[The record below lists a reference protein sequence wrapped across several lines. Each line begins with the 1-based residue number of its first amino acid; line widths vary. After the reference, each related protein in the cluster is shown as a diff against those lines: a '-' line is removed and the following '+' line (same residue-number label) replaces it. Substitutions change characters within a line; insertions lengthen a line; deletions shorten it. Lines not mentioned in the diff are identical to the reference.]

1 MDNLKSQL
9 FNSYLEQQ
17 MKESIDKDDKNAL
30 TIMEMPD
37 QQSLEDFKSQVR
49 LWVEID
55 NNIRKLKKTIQEQ
68 NNAKKNLNDS
78 ILRFMVKYNIEDLNT
93 KDGSKLRYK
102 VNQVKSKPTVSDIKK
117 RLIENYDSV
126 KSVDELQEKL
136 FVHTKET
143 KKQTLR
149 RINVKN

>member
-1 MDNLKSQL
+1 MDHLKSQL
-9 FNSYLEQQ
+9 FNNYLEQQ
-17 MKESIDKDDKNAL
+17 IKETYDNKDERAL

-37 QQSLEDFKSQVR
+37 QESLEEFKSQVR
-49 LWVEID
+49 LWVDID
-55 NNIRKLKKTIQEQ
+55 NNIRKLKKTIQEE
-68 NNAKKNLNDS
+68 NASKKNLNES

-102 VNQVKSKPTVSDIKK
+102 VNQVKCKPSVSDIKK
-117 RLIENYDSV
+117 RLVENYNVV
-126 KSVDELQEKL
+126 KNIDELQEKL

-143 KKQTLR
+143 QKQTLR